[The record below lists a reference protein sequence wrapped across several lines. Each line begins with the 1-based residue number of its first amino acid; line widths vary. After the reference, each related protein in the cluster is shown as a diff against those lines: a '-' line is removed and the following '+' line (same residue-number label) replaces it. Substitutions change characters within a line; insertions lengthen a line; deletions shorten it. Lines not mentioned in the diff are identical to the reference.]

1 MQSTCKATTRAGRPC
16 GGTARA
22 SGFCWFHD
30 PALADQRAA
39 GRRLGGSAR
48 SNRSRARRQLM
59 DAAMSPAEIG
69 GLLSMTLTKVIAGQ
83 TEPGVGNAAANLG
96 KAIVAVQQAAEIEQR
111 LEALE
116 QALGQT
122 ERGGRVA

>member
-1 MQSTCKATTRAGRPC
+1 
-16 GGTARA
+16 
-22 SGFCWFHD
+22 
-30 PALADQRAA
+30 
-39 GRRLGGSAR
+39 
-48 SNRSRARRQLM
+48 M

-122 ERGGRVA
+122 ERGGRSA